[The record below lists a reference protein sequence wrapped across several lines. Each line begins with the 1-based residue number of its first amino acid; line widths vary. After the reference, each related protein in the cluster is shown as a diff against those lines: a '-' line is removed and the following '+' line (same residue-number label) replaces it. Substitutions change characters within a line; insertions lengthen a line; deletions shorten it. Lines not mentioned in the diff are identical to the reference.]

1 MDVKGMNKEQ
11 GFIILLFKKLNEL
24 LKLEKKLPLQAEINF
39 QYNKEPCL
47 FSLFRSKYKFAKL
60 ILLTK

>member
-24 LKLEKKLPLQAEINF
+24 LKLEKNCLSKQKSIFNIIKLPV
-39 QYNKEPCL
+39 
-47 FSLFRSKYKFAKL
+47 FSPYFKVNIDSSY
-60 ILLTK
+60 